1 MHDTEGEWLVRLDTD
16 ACTFTREHAKGDVAR
31 AAASDLLLYFYGR
44 ADADRLDV
52 FGDASLLERF
62 RRTRQVVTSS
72 ATAVR
77 STFSTCSRRSAS
89 APADS
94 GSASRSP
101 LIYCPSERYDNTA
114 P

>member
-1 MHDTEGEWLVRLDTD
+1 MGTAHFHCTDTEGEWLVRLDTD

-62 RRTRQVVTSS
+62 REL
-72 ATAVR
+72 VR
-77 STFSTCSRRSAS
+77 W
-89 APADS
+89 
-94 GSASRSP
+94 
-101 LIYCPSERYDNTA
+101 
-114 P
+114 